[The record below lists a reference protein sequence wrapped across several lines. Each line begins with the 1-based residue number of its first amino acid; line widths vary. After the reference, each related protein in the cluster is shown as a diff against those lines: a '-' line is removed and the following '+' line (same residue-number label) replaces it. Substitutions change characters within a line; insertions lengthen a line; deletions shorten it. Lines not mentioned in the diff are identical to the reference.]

1 VSTSDNALVHADL
14 QEVAIP
20 WSAESVD
27 AVVDSRPYD
36 PDIWLY
42 RHRTVG
48 LLKRYLR
55 MSVEVGRL
63 PSLLGRE
70 IFRSRLSSYRVGTF
84 EDAVIFV
91 HDVERSLEQLD
102 DFEQKLIAVI
112 VMQEHT
118 HDEASVILRCWRRT
132 VGRRFSE
139 ALDKLS
145 NFFLEGGLIPRLPKT
160 EPRSEKSC
168 QEGENDEIFVSDSE
182 ETKNKV
188 ESDVPISL

>member
-1 VSTSDNALVHADL
+1 MSAPGNAFVNGDSARV
-14 QEVAIP
+14 QPP
-20 WSAESVD
+20 WSPQSID
-27 AVVDSRPYD
+27 AVMNTGPYD

-42 RHRTVG
+42 RQRTIG

-70 IFRSRLSSYRVGTF
+70 FFRTRVTSCRVGTF

-91 HDVERSLEQLD
+91 HDVERSLQQLD
-102 DFEQKLIAVI
+102 DFEQKLIATI

-118 HDEASVILRCWRRT
+118 HDEASIILKCWRRT
-132 VGRRFSE
+132 VGRRFTE

-145 NFFLEGGLIPRLPKT
+145 DFFLEGGLLSRLPKT
-160 EPRSEKSC
+160 EPRREKSC
-168 QEGENDEIFVSDSE
+168 QEGGNDEIFVSDSE
-182 ETKNKV
+182 ETK
-188 ESDVPISL
+188 

>member
-1 VSTSDNALVHADL
+1 MSTVDNALIHDDS
-14 QEVAIP
+14 EGIP
-20 WSAESVD
+20 PAWSAESVD
-27 AVVDSRPYD
+27 AVIDSGPYD

-48 LLKRYLR
+48 LLKRYMR

-70 IFRSRLSSYRVGTF
+70 IFRSRLSSCRVGTF

-102 DFEQKLIAVI
+102 DFEQKLIATI

-139 ALDKLS
+139 ALDKLN
-145 NFFLEGGLIPRLPKT
+145 NFFLEGGLLPRLPKT
-160 EPRSEKSC
+160 EPRPEKSC
-168 QEGENDEIFVSDSE
+168 QEGENDEIFVSGSE
-182 ETKNKV
+182 EAK
-188 ESDVPISL
+188 

>member
-1 VSTSDNALVHADL
+1 MSAADAVNMEP
-14 QEVAIP
+14 Q
-20 WSAESVD
+20 WSPESLD
-27 AVVDSRPYD
+27 AVVNTAPYD

-42 RHRTVG
+42 RQRTYS
-48 LLKRYLR
+48 LLKRYMR

-70 IFRSRLSSYRVGTF
+70 LFRARITSYTARTF
-84 EDAVIFV
+84 EDSVIFV

-102 DFEQKLIAVI
+102 EFEQKLIATL

-132 VGRRFSE
+132 VGRRFTE

-145 NFFLEGGLIPRLPKT
+145 DFFLEGGLLTRLPKT
-160 EPRSEKSC
+160 EPKAEKSC
-168 QEGENDEIFVSDSE
+168 QEGKNDEILVSDSE
-182 ETKNKV
+182 EAKYKV
-188 ESDVPISL
+188 VSHVPISL